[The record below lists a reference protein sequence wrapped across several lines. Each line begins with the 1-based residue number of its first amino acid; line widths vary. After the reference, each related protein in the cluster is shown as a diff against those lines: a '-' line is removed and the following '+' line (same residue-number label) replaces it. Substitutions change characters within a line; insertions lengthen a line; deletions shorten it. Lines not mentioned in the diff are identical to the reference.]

1 MRCGISGVD
10 APPPVI
16 GCAEQSR
23 EAGAAVETRPTQPV
37 DGPVTGNES
46 GARAVSYECVVFDG
60 ERQVGLRGCV
70 GTGALR
76 GNDVRLLVLQ
86 SPPDPRERW
95 APSPGACNTSRRTSA
110 VAIVLTRPEIPM
122 ATRIVRTSPISACS
136 ASNTVRSNHQGGLGR
151 RHRGP
156 TSAPCRGGASG
167 ESCHLGTTTSRL
179 GSAAECRPFC
189 DCCIGARRIRNLPAP
204 WPWQR
209 SRFFVR
215 LISPVAIKA
224 TGIGSGSIRSHSPSG
239 IVFDGDEGRLSEEA
253 FVRDFAGVHHRLRLL
268 TFPMRAGSG
277 KSVPGQTRDL
287 PGSDTIPLHVMW
299 P

>member
-23 EAGAAVETRPTQPV
+23 EAGAAVEARPTQPV

-46 GARAVSYECVVFDG
+46 GARAVSDECVVFDG
-60 ERQVGLRGCV
+60 ERQVGLGGCV

-86 SPPDPRERW
+86 SPPDPRERG
-95 APSPGACNTSRRTSA
+95 APSPGACNTSRWTSA
-110 VAIVLTRPEIPM
+110 VAIVLKRPEIPM
-122 ATRIVRTSPISACS
+122 ATRIVRMSPISACS
-136 ASNTVRSNHQGGLGR
+136 ASNTVRSNHQGGLGS

-167 ESCHLGTTTSRL
+167 EAVTSARRHQ
-179 GSAAECRPFC
+179 GSVPQQNASPFC

-209 SRFFVR
+209 CRFSVR

-224 TGIGSGSIRSHSPSG
+224 TGLGSGSIRSHSPS
-239 IVFDGDEGRLSEEA
+239 VHADGGSAQAHKRRWQAGPAHCQRL
-253 FVRDFAGVHHRLRLL
+253 HQ
-268 TFPMRAGSG
+268 RAS
-277 KSVPGQTRDL
+277 SR
-287 PGSDTIPLHVMW
+287 
-299 P
+299 

>member
-1 MRCGISGVD
+1 MD

-23 EAGAAVETRPTQPV
+23 EAGAAVEARPTQPV

-46 GARAVSYECVVFDG
+46 GARAVSDECVVFDG

-86 SPPDPRERW
+86 SPPDPRERG
-95 APSPGACNTSRRTSA
+95 APSPGACNTSRWTSA

-167 ESCHLGTTTSRL
+167 ESCHFGTTTSRL
-179 GSAAECRPFC
+179 GSAAECQSF
-189 DCCIGARRIRNLPAP
+189 
-204 WPWQR
+204 
-209 SRFFVR
+209 
-215 LISPVAIKA
+215 
-224 TGIGSGSIRSHSPSG
+224 
-239 IVFDGDEGRLSEEA
+239 
-253 FVRDFAGVHHRLRLL
+253 LRLL
-268 TFPMRAGSG
+268 YWCAPDPEFAGPLAVAALSFLCQTDLPRGDQGDGAWVRVDSITFALSPMRMTS
-277 KSVPGQTRDL
+277 SMVPLSRR
-287 PGSDTIPLHVMW
+287 
-299 P
+299 